1 MAMEIDF
8 PCPFCG
14 ATYHFNTDDL
24 RMKVPC
30 PACGKELVMPHGR
43 PPTADAVGMTGE
55 VPKFVYGLHSG
66 GMSQDEWDKL
76 FRAEAIEAIRR
87 WEELI
92 AKGASREVCRT
103 AEMAVYDAIW
113 SFPHKR
119 FDLDGKRYKAISRAA
134 GISVSV
140 TPVPQKKPKRSKATE
155 RLTPVLIFSRN
166 DAGKLVLSKTNET
179 TLEDIREIFGLMQ
192 ELMQSAR

>member
-1 MAMEIDF
+1 
-8 PCPFCG
+8 
-14 ATYHFNTDDL
+14 
-24 RMKVPC
+24 
-30 PACGKELVMPHGR
+30 
-43 PPTADAVGMTGE
+43 MTGE